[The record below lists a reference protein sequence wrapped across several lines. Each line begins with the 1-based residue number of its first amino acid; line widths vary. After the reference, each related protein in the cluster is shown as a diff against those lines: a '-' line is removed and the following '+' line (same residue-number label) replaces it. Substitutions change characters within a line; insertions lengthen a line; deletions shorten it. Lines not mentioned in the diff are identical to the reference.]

1 MHLHE
6 MMLVWIHHRPAS
18 CFLNNPHP
26 CRWRAHE
33 MGTKETRC
41 WNNPGEM
48 MMKRRMRRTIRSCCQ
63 SRNDSPDVDIR
74 LQNPCRGVRTTGWLR
89 LRGHE
94 AKKGAAPK
102 AEGAR
107 LPLTDP
113 PSPPQEKMRL
123 RLFFSWKRPHPPGA
137 NSPPKPEFS
146 LLCTACRH
154 ETSRG
159 GQVWLITAYLHA
171 RAGQRGGF
179 FLEGGTCRI
188 PTAPR
193 LVLNRSLSPPVIL
206 FLFFS
211 SPPAR
216 LTQPH
221 QNKSRVRFAAC
232 PPSSTRRRSWR
243 AALRLANKLP
253 GKSRL
258 TWGGGCKGE
267 MGVGGMSCTAAP
279 TRAEDTWQRSHER
292 ISCWGLNKTKI
303 KTLIN
308 KWHRN
313 KK

>member
-137 NSPPKPEFS
+137 NSPPKLEFS

-193 LVLNRSLSPPVIL
+193 AESQSLGPRDPLSFLLLPTSAPYAAPPKQIPRAFRRVSPQQHAASKL
-206 FLFFS
+206 ARGS
-211 SPPAR
+211 PAR
-216 LTQPH
+216 
-221 QNKSRVRFAAC
+221 
-232 PPSSTRRRSWR
+232 
-243 AALRLANKLP
+243 
-253 GKSRL
+253 
-258 TWGGGCKGE
+258 
-267 MGVGGMSCTAAP
+267 
-279 TRAEDTWQRSHER
+279 
-292 ISCWGLNKTKI
+292 
-303 KTLIN
+303 
-308 KWHRN
+308 
-313 KK
+313 